1 MLLHSAVT
9 VAHRSCQPNTA
20 VRPQMQWSSGATV
33 WAKIMRGT
41 LFGILNPLKD
51 ARVPKIS
58 YNFTFLKE
66 SQAHTRLTIRSCFG
80 KL

>member
-20 VRPQMQWSSGATV
+20 VRPQMQWSSGVTV
-33 WAKIMRGT
+33 WANITRGT
-41 LFGILNPLKD
+41 LFGKLNPLKD
-51 ARVPKIS
+51 ARVSKIS
-58 YNFTFLKE
+58 YNFTFFKE
-66 SQAHTRLTIRSCFG
+66 NQAHRRLTITLYFG